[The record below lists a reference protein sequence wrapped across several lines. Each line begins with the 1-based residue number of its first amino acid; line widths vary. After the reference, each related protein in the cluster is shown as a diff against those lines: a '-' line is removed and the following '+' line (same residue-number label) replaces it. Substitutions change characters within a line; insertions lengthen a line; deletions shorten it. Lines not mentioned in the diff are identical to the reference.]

1 MKRDEMY
8 EKYQIALNASDART
22 LLLEHIISSAN
33 SNLDDKYLR
42 GMLLL
47 ISEMDSWV
55 TDYQRELK
63 KKEID

>member
-1 MKRDEMY
+1 MTRDEMY

>member
-1 MKRDEMY
+1 MTRDEMY

-22 LLLEHIISSAN
+22 LLLEHIVSSAN